1 MNRRRRVWLD
11 FAPMR
16 TASDARRAATG
27 LKRAVPA
34 ALLAAAAL
42 LPGEAAFAAPA
53 LPAEWK
59 YVDAADDAEAA
70 KLLPALLQKYDTPK
84 KCADLLKLLRGKRPY
99 PAGLPDQAT
108 LEHLCTDGKSR
119 QFTYVL
125 PKKFNPHKPTGVL
138 VFLHGAIS
146 QKTPGGGANEAR
158 LFGPAVESLGLI
170 VVGPSTY
177 DKVEWGDPAC
187 RELIHHALRH
197 VKRSFH
203 VDENRVFLAGDS
215 DGGRGA
221 YATAE
226 TEATF
231 FASAVPVIG
240 APGSVTRFA
249 NLKNL
254 PWLAINGDKDTTFPV
269 EHVRPQVE
277 GRKAA
282 GIDLDWRLLDGVGHD
297 PYQFTKLKDEIC
309 AFFDKHP
316 RDPFPATV
324 HLQVDPAK
332 TGYEA
337 GFPANTMRWVRIEAA
352 GAAEH
357 EGTFGDE
364 SAAFLGTGLPR
375 VRARRE
381 GNRVTLDTRGVKSVT
396 VLLSD
401 AMVDLAKDVEIS
413 ANGRLLFRGK
423 PENDA
428 RTVLEEARRFADRAL
443 TFNARVTVDVDGAE
457 VAPPDP
463 AGK

>member
-1 MNRRRRVWLD
+1 V
-11 FAPMR
+11 
-16 TASDARRAATG
+16 SQAA
-27 LKRAVPA
+27 
-34 ALLAAAAL
+34 
-42 LPGEAAFAAPA
+42 
-53 LPAEWK
+53 
-59 YVDAADDAEAA
+59 
-70 KLLPALLQKYDTPK
+70 
-84 KCADLLKLLRGKRPY
+84 
-99 PAGLPDQAT
+99 
-108 LEHLCTDGKSR
+108 
-119 QFTYVL
+119 
-125 PKKFNPHKPTGVL
+125 
-138 VFLHGAIS
+138 
-146 QKTPGGGANEAR
+146 PGGGAVEAR
-158 LFGPAVESLGLI
+158 MFGPAVESLGVI

-177 DKVEWGDPAC
+177 DRVGWDDPAC
-187 RELIHHALRH
+187 RELIHHALFH
-197 VKRSFH
+197 VKRSFN

-221 YATAE
+221 YATPE

-231 FASAVPVIG
+231 FASAVAVIG
-240 APGSVTRFA
+240 APGGVTRYA

-277 GRKAA
+277 GMKAA
-282 GIDLDWRLLDGVGHD
+282 GIDIDWKLLEGVDHD
-297 PYQFTKLKDEIC
+297 AHQFTKRKEEIC

-316 RDPFPATV
+316 RDPFPKTV

-337 GFPANTMRWVRIEAA
+337 GFPANTLRWVRIEAA

-357 EGTFGDE
+357 EGTFDDE
-364 SAAFLGTGLPR
+364 SAELLHASLPR

-381 GNRVTLDTRGVKSVT
+381 GNRITLDTRGVKTVT

-401 AMVDLAKDVEIS
+401 AMVDLTKDVEIT

-428 RTVLEEARRFADRAL
+428 RTALEEARRFADRAL
-443 TFNARVTVDVDGAE
+443 VFNARVTVEVDGAE
-457 VAPPDP
+457 VAPPDAP

>member
-1 MNRRRRVWLD
+1 VHPPSHPRRVFVSGPLV
-11 FAPMR
+11 P
-16 TASDARRAATG
+16 RRG
-27 LKRAVPA
+27 AVLA
-34 ALLAAAAL
+34 ALLATAAL
-42 LPGEAAFAAPA
+42 LLSGRAFAAA

-84 KCADLLKLLRGKRPY
+84 KCADLVKLLRGKRPY

-146 QKTPGGGANEAR
+146 QKAPGGGAGEAR

-170 VVGPSTY
+170 VIGPSTY
-177 DKVEWGDPAC
+177 DRVEWGDPAC
-187 RELIHHALRH
+187 REHIHHALAY
-197 VKRSFH
+197 VKRSFN

-221 YATAE
+221 FATAE
-226 TEATF
+226 TEATH
-231 FASAVPVIG
+231 FASAVAVIG
-240 APGSVTRFA
+240 APGGVTRFA

-254 PWLAINGDKDTTFPV
+254 SWLVINGEKDTTFPV
-269 EHVRPQVE
+269 DHVRPQIE
-277 GRKAA
+277 GMKEA
-282 GIDLDWRLLDGVGHD
+282 GIDLDWKLLEGVGHD
-297 PYQFTKLKDEIC
+297 PYQFTKRKDEVC

-316 RDPFPATV
+316 RDPLPKTV

-337 GFPANTMRWVRIEAA
+337 GFPANTMRWVRIETV
-352 GAAEH
+352 GQAEH
-357 EGTFGDE
+357 EGTFDDD
-364 SAAFLGTGLPR
+364 SAGVLQGSLPR
-375 VRARRE
+375 VRAKRE
-381 GNRVTLDTRGVKSVT
+381 GNRITLDTRGVKTVT

-401 AMVDLAKDVEIS
+401 AMVDIATDVEITV
-413 ANGRLLFRGK
+413 NGRLLHRGK
-423 PENDA
+423 PEVHA

-443 TFNARVTVDVDGAE
+443 VFHARVTLDVDGAE
-457 VAPPDP
+457 VAPPDAP